1 MTALMQRYP
10 DQRSDISANYST
22 INKLG
27 ENGNYYY
34 EVDSNP
40 TTRALECLFFLVHKS
55 SMSLFIRYSTVLVID
70 ATYKTNRYGMPMVQI
85 VGNDEHGFYFRPWNC
100 FHSSRKEGAVYLGNE
115 TVKTLLLL

>member
-40 TTRALECLFFLVHKS
+40 TTRALECLFFFGPQKFHVFVYK
-55 SMSLFIRYSTVLVID
+55 VL
-70 ATYKTNRYGMPMVQI
+70 Y
-85 VGNDEHGFYFRPWNC
+85 RPRHRC
-100 FHSSRKEGAVYLGNE
+100 HIQDK
-115 TVKTLLLL
+115 